1 MCRSTTRQLM
11 LGALLGIHAVA
22 QAAVLSFDDLP
33 EGAAFFAADY
43 QGFSFG
49 SNNIATNAWFHSD
62 QSSPLYRPSSGS
74 KFIGTDASLYTGE
87 LLAPTQSIRSAV
99 DFVFD
104 GAFFSG
110 FDTVRY
116 ELYLDDTLV
125 HTSAESAALTSLP
138 LFVASGYAGL
148 VDAVVV
154 RATQGFFA
162 LDDFTYN
169 SHQSVPAPG
178 SLALALMGGLLGA
191 AITRRRVPP
200 GLGRSPAAG

>member
-1 MCRSTTRQLM
+1 MHRSTTRQLM

-22 QAAVLSFDDLP
+22 PAAVLSFDDLP
-33 EGAAFFAADY
+33 AGDAFFVADY

-49 SNNIATNAWFHSD
+49 SNDIATNAWFHSD
-62 QSSPLYRPSSGS
+62 QSSPFYQPSSGS
-74 KFIGTDASLYTGE
+74 KFIATDVSLYTGE
-87 LLAPTQSIRSAV
+87 LLAPTQAIRSAV

-104 GAFFSG
+104 GAFLSG

-116 ELYLDDTLV
+116 ELYLDDMLV
-125 HTSAESAALTSLP
+125 HSSAESAALTSLP
-138 LFVASGYAGL
+138 LFVASGYTGW

-154 RATQGFFA
+154 RGTQGFFA

-178 SLALALMGGLLGA
+178 SLALALVGGLLGA
-191 AITRRRVPP
+191 AITRRRAQP
-200 GLGRSPAAG
+200 GTGRSPAAG